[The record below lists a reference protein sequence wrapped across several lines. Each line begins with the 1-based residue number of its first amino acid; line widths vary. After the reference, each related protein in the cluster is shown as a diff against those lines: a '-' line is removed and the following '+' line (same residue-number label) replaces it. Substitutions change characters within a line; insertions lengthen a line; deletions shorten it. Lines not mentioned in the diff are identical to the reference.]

1 MTNYIALLHAVNVG
15 GTGKLPMTELKALC
29 DGLGFGGARTYIA
42 SGNVVFTADGP
53 AAEVKAAL
61 EQALEAHMG
70 KPVGVQVRTADEM
83 QAVLDANPFPGR
95 EGSRT
100 LTLFLDSPPPADTA
114 ATASGQGT
122 EEIIL
127 GIREIYLYYPDGMG
141 RTKLKLPI
149 VKAGTARNI
158 NTVAKLAAMAAEP

>member
-29 DGLGFGGARTYIA
+29 DGLGYGGARTYIA
-42 SGNVVFTADGP
+42 SGNVVFTAEQP

-61 EQALEAHMG
+61 EQALGVHMG
-70 KPVGVQVRTADEM
+70 KPVEVQVRTADQM
-83 QAVLDANPFPGR
+83 QTVFDANPFPGR
-95 EGSRT
+95 KGSRT

-114 ATASGQGT
+114 ATASGQAG
-122 EEIIL
+122 EEIVL
-127 GIREIYLYYPDGMG
+127 GAREVYIYYPDGMG

-149 VKAGTARNI
+149 IKAGTARNL
-158 NTVAKLAAMAAEP
+158 NTVAKLAAMAAAL